1 MMITD
6 FTDDETLSPHE
17 HCATTG
23 HAFVKKTF
31 HRPTWCHY
39 CTELLWG
46 LTGQGFVCEI
56 CNFVAHERCLRT
68 LSQYCSSIKEL
79 FLVQPQAHAFI
90 DIGAFKKKYCC
101 VCRRRVEHSCDLKC
115 EVCEVYC
122 HSDCRDFAIRDCRV
136 TALSFSAGNQH
147 VLKHQW
153 REGNLSGSAK
163 CAACRK
169 SSGQP
174 DMFTGMR
181 CDWCHIS
188 VHSACIRSVDQEC
201 DLGVLRNIY
210 FPREALQ
217 LPITNLSMEEI
228 LSCLNRRKA
237 PSDRLQMGDSKTDQ
251 DVCFSDD
258 GITYSESSKTES
270 SALSA
275 SACAPSFA
283 GLNAAVADKLAQ
295 SHNMAMGG
303 ATPVKRKDKAKLR
316 SKRKESRE
324 AAHFDDDLDDS
335 VVADAEDPYSD
346 VRSSVVV
353 KHRFFLYDGNQSC
366 EAQTVRIVSMT
377 IRETALYAC
386 LKALHICDDAKKYY
400 FLDGNKMEPDKP
412 DPPALEDQQVI
423 DMIETGTR
431 EGSQPTFVI
440 RYKISS
446 RGEPIKVFLQSPRH
460 SPRLKYVK
468 INHSLAASDIIEMAL
483 QKFGITDEDIS
494 SFVLIMTSSGLE
506 EQLLVRDQLV
516 WPLVENSILRNVRN
530 LQYIRFYLREVSLI
544 SKPVRVFVGNLPP
557 KLASR
562 KYETYVTDI
571 TKINLSS
578 RAFNPVYPQY
588 GCLVVEFPNPQVAK
602 EAVQKL
608 RATSFEDG
616 KPIVVLVLPKVDV
629 EALSPT
635 ASPLLVFVN
644 AKSGGCQGVNL
655 LTHFRRLLNPFQVFD
670 LDNGGPI
677 PGLVLFGTVPNY
689 RILVCGGDGS
699 MGWVLSCLDD
709 VGQESK
715 CSSPPIAILPLGTG
729 NDLARVLQWGGGYT
743 GTDEP
748 LQILKAVDRADP
760 IDLDRWTVI
769 MQGDERE
776 KQILTDRKSLKM
788 EGIDVINDVDSNV
801 QIMNNYFGI
810 GIDADI
816 SLGFH
821 MKREENPSKFNN
833 RLHNKAVYFRIGLK
847 KLYKPNLF
855 KDLHNN
861 VKLVVDGSNIP
872 LPPIEGIIIL
882 NIGSWSAGADL
893 WGADREDKFKKPSQ
907 CDGLV
912 EVVGVTGIFHMGQ
925 ILSGIRTAYR
935 LAQGHDIQIYTQTT
949 LPVQMDG
956 EPWIQPPGCITVT
969 RSALHATLLKKHKSS
984 MKRGSR
990 SGEATSAADSMA
1002 PEPASTGSFGPED
1015 EVSDDDDSD
1024 KYVAPIHGI
1033 ANAQLNLTT
1042 QRY

>member
-1 MMITD
+1 MITD
-6 FTDDETLSPHE
+6 YTDDESLSPHE

-46 LTGQGFVCEI
+46 LIGQGFVCEI

-68 LSQYCSSIKEL
+68 LSQYCSSIKEF
-79 FLVQPQAHAFI
+79 FLVQPQAHTFI
-90 DIGAFKKKYCC
+90 DIGSFKKKFCC
-101 VCRRRVEHSCDLKC
+101 VCRRRVENSYDLKC

-122 HSDCRDFAIRDCRV
+122 HIDCRDFAIRDCRV
-136 TALSFSAGNQH
+136 TALSYSAGKRP

-153 REGNLSGSAK
+153 REGNLLGNAK
-163 CAACRK
+163 CLACKK
-169 SSGQP
+169 SSAQV

-188 VHSACIRSVDQEC
+188 VHSSCIRSVDQEC

-210 FPREALQ
+210 LPRETLL

-228 LSCLNRRKA
+228 LNCTNRRKA
-237 PSDRLQMGDSKTDQ
+237 PSDRLQLGDSKTDQ
-251 DVCFSDD
+251 DACLSDD
-258 GITYSESSKTES
+258 GITYDSIKNTADHDQCST
-270 SALSA
+270 SAGG
-275 SACAPSFA
+275 PSNTT
-283 GLNAAVADKLAQ
+283 GLNSNLMDRLCNSQNAANSVQ
-295 SHNMAMGG
+295 
-303 ATPVKRKDKAKLR
+303 TKRKDKLRIR

-324 AAHFDDDLDDS
+324 VTSHFDDDLDDS
-335 VVADAEDPYSD
+335 TVADVEDPYSD
-346 VRSSVVV
+346 VRSSVV
-353 KHRFFLYDGNQSC
+353 KHRFYLLDGNQSI
-366 EAQTVRIVSMT
+366 ETQTVRIVSMT
-377 IRETALYAC
+377 MKETAIYAC

-400 FLDGNKMEPDKP
+400 LLDASRMELEKGTVG
-412 DPPALEDQQVI
+412 DPVALEDQQVME
-423 DMIETGTR
+423 MIESGTR
-431 EGSQPTFVI
+431 ESAQPTFVI
-440 RYKISS
+440 RYRISS
-446 RGEPIKVFLQSPRH
+446 RGEPIKIFLQSPKH
-460 SPRLKYVK
+460 APRLKYVK

-483 QKFGITDEDIS
+483 QKFGMADGDLDN
-494 SFVLIMTSSGLE
+494 FVLIMSSSGLE
-506 EQLLVRDQLV
+506 EQMLVRDQLV
-516 WPLVENSILRNVRN
+516 WPLVENSIVRNVRN
-530 LQYIRFYLREVSLI
+530 LHYIRFYLRECCLI

-557 KLASR
+557 KLPSK
-562 KYETYVTDI
+562 KYESYVTDI

-588 GCLVVEFPNPQVAK
+588 GCVVVEFPDAQTAK
-602 EAVQKL
+602 EAVQNL

-616 KPIVVLVLPKVDV
+616 KPIVVLVLPFVDL
-629 EALSPT
+629 ESLGPT
-635 ASPLLVFVN
+635 VSPLLVFVN

-677 PGLVLFGTVPNY
+677 PGLVLFGTIPNY

-788 EGIDVINDVDSNV
+788 EGIDVINDVESNV

-810 GIDADI
+810 GLDADI

-833 RLHNKAVYFRIGLK
+833 RLHNKAVYFRIGIK

-855 KDLHNN
+855 KDLQNN
-861 VKLVVDGSNIP
+861 VKVIVDGSTIP

-893 WGADREDKFKKPSQ
+893 WGAEREDKFRKPSQ

-912 EVVGVTGIFHMGQ
+912 EVVGVSGIFHMGQ
-925 ILSGIRTAYR
+925 ILSGMRTAYR
-935 LAQGHDIQIYTQTT
+935 LAQGQDIQIYTQTT

-956 EPWIQPPGCITVT
+956 EPWIQPPGCIMVT
-969 RSALHATLLKKHKSS
+969 RSALHATLLKKRKSGL
-984 MKRGSR
+984 KRGSR
-990 SGEATSAADSMA
+990 ASGSTADCMA
-1002 PEPASTGSFGPED
+1002 PEPASTGSFGAD
-1015 EVSDDDDSD
+1015 DDLSDDDDSD

-1033 ANAQLNLTT
+1033 ANAQLNLS